1 MTLVDAWQ
9 GRGLGSALLAR
20 LSERAVEVGVEYF
33 TAEVLAKNRSML
45 TLLATMGRVETESAG
60 PWSPPASRS
69 PNRPGRPGSHRAVA
83 GERRLGFQ
91 NSATSVGL
99 GFYAAPLVTCPAVRN
114 REPVCQEPSEH
125 APWTRPAATQRG
137 PLGGR
142 DLEGVVMIV
151 EDIQV
156 TWSNTA
162 GIESPFKDPET
173 GRVFYLLV
181 TSTRHD
187 SSKYTG
193 KRPDIDQGAKFQMP
207 WDTERCT
214 LGTSPASRVRGRP
227 RLCFQIKSGRC
238 QQGSRIVSAAFAG
251 LLARVYTFTRHG
263 PGTLGHD
270 GLDLSAWMFAPCS
283 LGCPGT
289 PRQHAVSGARRG
301 YTQPHRTAGPD
312 F

>member
-1 MTLVDAWQ
+1 M
-9 GRGLGSALLAR
+9 
-20 LSERAVEVGVEYF
+20 
-33 TAEVLAKNRSML
+33 
-45 TLLATMGRVETESAG
+45 
-60 PWSPPASRS
+60 
-69 PNRPGRPGSHRAVA
+69 
-83 GERRLGFQ
+83 GFQ

-125 APWTRPAATQRG
+125 APWTRPTATQRG